1 MTMPIGDTLRQQSQY
16 YLGEMANQS
25 NPLEAM
31 AKGAQSREEQ
41 MRQFYLNKILNKLGF
56 EKSKALEMMRQ
67 QGAIDL
73 EGLRTGNR
81 LKEIDASTEGELRLR
96 ATPQAMNPYQEAGRE
111 QILSDINTEKT
122 LQERSGSLLMRYRNA
137 QENLNTGNVT
147 SADRA
152 VLMAG
157 YDDGKVRFAPMS
169 AEEIDAAMGIT
180 QEQSGGLFGIPGLG
194 SGSGSGTGGIP
205 SESTLKILDAFAN
218 TENPTPGGVLST
230 LGEREARRGAEY
242 AGISARAKQ
251 AQRTIADRQREL
263 RGEEY
268 DLTQKLDATSKL
280 GTDLSGPA
288 GKTNIDFTSA
298 DAASQVADTMMP
310 SGEQT
315 KSFLYPKDDPERKRL
330 EAQRETVRDS
340 LNVADNILGMG
351 AQAVDNW
358 AQRVG
363 QYAKIQGDTLAAL
376 DDLNRMYALHKKE
389 VAEKMFMDAYG
400 KDPKE
405 VFARAIRYKW
415 IDPEDLY
422 PTGNRR

>member
-1 MTMPIGDTLRQQSQY
+1 MY
-16 YLGEMANQS
+16 
-25 NPLEAM
+25 
-31 AKGAQSREEQ
+31 
-41 MRQFYLNKILNKLGF
+41 
-56 EKSKALEMMRQ
+56 
-67 QGAIDL
+67 
-73 EGLRTGNR
+73 
-81 LKEIDASTEGELRLR
+81 DA
-96 ATPQAMNPYQEAGRE
+96 Y
-111 QILSDINTEKT
+111 INAPEKT
-122 LQERSGSLLMRYRNA
+122 PE
-137 QENLNTGNVT
+137 
-147 SADRA
+147 
-152 VLMAG
+152 
-157 YDDGKVRFAPMS
+157 
-169 AEEIDAAMGIT
+169 
-180 QEQSGGLFGIPGLG
+180 
-194 SGSGSGTGGIP
+194 
-205 SESTLKILDAFAN
+205 
-218 TENPTPGGVLST
+218 GVLST
-230 LGEREARRGAEY
+230 LGERGARRGAED

-268 DLTQKLDATSKL
+268 DLTQKLSETKTTL
-280 GTDLSGPA
+280 GTDLSGE
-288 GKTNIDFTSA
+288 KKNIDFTDK
-298 DAASQVADTMMP
+298 DAAGNINLMP
-310 SGEQT
+310 DEQT